1 VKNKYINDESLQ
13 AIIQLA
19 LMEDVGEGDHT
30 SLASVPDEATN
41 QAELIIKQDG
51 VIAGLELALKIF
63 KTVDESLQVGLFSE
77 DGEQVKKGDVVLQ
90 VLGNAR
96 AILTAE
102 RTVLNFMQRMSG
114 IATYT
119 RKLVDIIEGTGAKI
133 LDTRKTTPGLRI
145 LEKWA
150 VTLGGGE
157 NHRFGLF
164 DMILLKDNHIDFAG
178 GIKQAIR
185 STQNYL
191 QKINK
196 PLRIEIETRSIEE
209 VNEVIKYGGVHV
221 IMLDNMDLETMEEAV
236 RIIDNRY
243 QTEASGSITEENIRA
258 VAECGVDFISVGALT
273 HSIKSQDMS
282 LKALKS
288 K

>member
-1 VKNKYINDESLQ
+1 MKNKYINDESLQ

-90 VLGNAR
+90 VLGNAQ

-273 HSIKSQDMS
+273 HSVKSQDMS